1 MQEYYQNIA
10 DIRCFA
16 DLKSKNIKIKIKMPL
31 HKQGQKL
38 FRNIYNNIVGAVNPA
53 TVNIL

>member
-16 DLKSKNIKIKIKMPL
+16 DLKRKNIKIKMPL